1 MQKFSFHVKQLSF
14 PRFINDLQKTF
25 FFRPLKTQNICFF
38 AFGLLPLAF

>member
-14 PRFINDLQKTF
+14 PRFINDLQETF

-38 AFGLLPLAF
+38 VFDLLSLTF